1 MATILIAEDD
11 HAISDLVAYNLER
24 AGHTPLAAYDG
35 LTALEVARRD
45 RPELIL
51 LDQMMPGMDGHG
63 VLRELRRDSRTQNI
77 PVIFLTAK
85 NDLDSKINGLR
96 LGAEAYVEK
105 PFSFNYLEDRI
116 QGLELGADDYVTKP
130 FSPKEL
136 VLRVGSVLKRCEH
149 TPGSVIAEYGPFTFD
164 KNALKFYIDK
174 EEVDLTATEFKL
186 MIYMIE
192 REGQTL
198 NRNDLLSCVW
208 GYSHQAQSRTLDTHI
223 KLLRKSLGDYADKIT
238 TLRGV
243 GYRFEKD

>member
-85 NDLDSKINGLR
+85 
-96 LGAEAYVEK
+96 AQA
-105 PFSFNYLEDRI
+105 EDRI

-136 VLRVGSVLKRCEH
+136 VLRVGSVLKRANTRRAASSRNTGPSRLTK
-149 TPGSVIAEYGPFTFD
+149 TPSNSTS
-164 KNALKFYIDK
+164 
-174 EEVDLTATEFKL
+174 T
-186 MIYMIE
+186 
-192 REGQTL
+192 R
-198 NRNDLLSCVW
+198 
-208 GYSHQAQSRTLDTHI
+208 
-223 KLLRKSLGDYADKIT
+223 RKWT
-238 TLRGV
+238 
-243 GYRFEKD
+243 